1 VQKLAEFKLREQQAQ
16 LHALASEVTLAQE
29 RERRRIALGLHDD
42 IGQVLALAKLK
53 TGVLLE
59 LLSAGRDLELLENI
73 RDLLDQAIQA
83 IRSATFELSSPILHE
98 LGLEA
103 ALQRLI
109 VEFEKR
115 DSVRFHYKTD
125 HQETKLAERARIIMY
140 RVVRELFFNIIKHA
154 KARHATLSIR
164 KAGQYL
170 NISVEDDGVGSD
182 TTTRIDQGFTP
193 SGGFGLFSISEQ
205 IQGIGGSLKIVSSS
219 GAGTQVRI
227 AVPWGGSP
235 VCIPYRADS
244 RPNYELFASHKMDK
258 ND

>member
-1 VQKLAEFKLREQQAQ
+1 MQKLAEFKLREQQAQ
-16 LHALASEVTLAQE
+16 LHALASEVALAQE

-59 LLSAGRDLELLENI
+59 LLPASRDLELLENI

-83 IRSATFELSSPILHE
+83 IRSTTFELSSPILHE

-103 ALQRLI
+103 ALKRLI

-115 DSVRFHYKTD
+115 GSVRFHYKTD
-125 HQETKLAERARIIMY
+125 HQETKLAERTQIIMY

-154 KARHATLSIR
+154 KAGYATLSIR

-182 TTTRIDQGFTP
+182 TTRIGQGFAP

-205 IQGIGGSLKIVSSS
+205 IQGIGGHLKIVSSP

-227 AVPWGGSP
+227 AVPWGESP
-235 VCIPYRADS
+235 VCTSLPRRLAI
-244 RPNYELFASHKMDK
+244 
-258 ND
+258 